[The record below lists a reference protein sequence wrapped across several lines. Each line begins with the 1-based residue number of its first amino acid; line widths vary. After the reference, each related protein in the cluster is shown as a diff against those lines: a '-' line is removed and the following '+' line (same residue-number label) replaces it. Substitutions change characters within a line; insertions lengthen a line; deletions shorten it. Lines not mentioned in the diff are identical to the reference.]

1 MDVRAYA
8 TTMASYNR
16 WVNGQI
22 FAAATARTDEERRR
36 PVGGAFGSLH
46 ATLEHLLVTDQLWL
60 QRFARVP
67 LTAHEG
73 RGRFADFEVLRTER
87 DATDTAIEVWA
98 SGVDEAFAGSPFTFT
113 SLAYKRDYT
122 MPGWAA
128 VTHLFNHQTHHRGQ
142 AATLLRL
149 LGHEAPLRADLPI
162 IMAE

>member
-1 MDVRAYA
+1 MDVRTYA

-73 RGRFADFEVLRTER
+73 
-87 DATDTAIEVWA
+87 
-98 SGVDEAFAGSPFTFT
+98 
-113 SLAYKRDYT
+113 
-122 MPGWAA
+122 
-128 VTHLFNHQTHHRGQ
+128 
-142 AATLLRL
+142 
-149 LGHEAPLRADLPI
+149 
-162 IMAE
+162 